1 MVEQSFRFSRTAQ
14 DQLWVNQGGNM
25 VTRCDCKT
33 GKLQDMADVTEK
45 VVKMMRRLTWT
56 KGAES

>member
-1 MVEQSFRFSRTAQ
+1 
-14 DQLWVNQGGNM
+14 M